1 MQPLIIFLAQLLYV
15 PIFTMRTIMLVKGMK
30 ERAAMFGVL
39 EGLVF
44 VGAVGLVLSDLSN
57 FANMGAY
64 ALGFGVGLYLG
75 AMIEEKLAIGYVTI
89 EANIPTQNK
98 ELINKLREV
107 GFSVSSSTVQGIDT
121 PRFLLYCTARRDRE
135 KEFYDVVSSYEPYAF
150 IASYEPKSFKGG
162 YITKA
167 MKKRREKFLK
177 KEERNESIDES
188 TNVKKQDM

>member
-44 VGAVGLVLSDLSN
+44 VGAVGMVLSDLSN

-135 KEFYDVVSSYEPYAF
+135 KEFYDLVSLYEPYAF

-177 KEERNESIDES
+177 KKQRNESIDDS
-188 TNVKKQDM
+188 TNIKNQDM